1 MAETNVPGAGPRKQP
16 LDSRGNRGFVP
27 TPPRLL
33 MQLLTDKDENLR
45 WWAVQLLGEDRVFL
59 PQILQRFTLMARE
72 EKSAFVR
79 LSIASVLQRVPLNSR
94 LSIAQGLVSHSEDTN
109 DPNLPLMIWYAIE
122 PAVPEQRTQ
131 ALQLASQSK
140 IPLVRE
146 FIARR
151 LADTRAN

>member
-1 MAETNVPGAGPRKQP
+1 QP
-16 LDSRGNRGFVP
+16 LDTRGNRGFAP

-33 MQLLTDKDENLR
+33 MELLADKDEHLR
-45 WWAVQLLGEDRVFL
+45 WWAVQLLGEDKFFL
-59 PQILQRFTLMARE
+59 PQVLQRFAAMARE
-72 EKSAFVR
+72 EQSSFVR
-79 LSIASVLQRVPLNSR
+79 LSIASVLQRVPVNAR
-94 LSIAQGLVSHSEDTN
+94 LTIAQGLVARAEDAN

-131 ALQLASQSK
+131 ALQLASQCK

-151 LADTRAN
+151 LANARAPSQTVQ